1 MPFSRLRPLRS
12 LAQVRP
18 RRARLAAALLG
29 GGLTLAQVLTPGLA
43 ASPAASGPPAHTAG
57 GRSAAAAAAL
67 QGQPALPP
75 AIPAV
80 PAPSSGTLKPPT
92 PAEARAI
99 AEDAWLYAYAPLQG
113 YQTFWNQTQNK
124 AFPGYVGGFNQFR
137 HYSRSATPADT
148 DIVTPNNDTP
158 YSWAWLDLR
167 AEPIVLQLP
176 AVPAPR
182 YYVNQWFDLYTHNF
196 AYTGVRATGRG
207 AGNYLFVGPHW
218 QGTVPRGITKVF
230 RAETDFVGTLT
241 RTQLNGP
248 DDIPALRDV
257 QGKYKLIPLSRFNG
271 TQSPKPAPPVTWP
284 AWDPQKA
291 EGIGFIG
298 YLNAL
303 LPFMPTVPSER
314 AMMERFARIGIG
326 PGRPFDPDRLDPAL
340 RAAISEG
347 VAAAAAN
354 LRSKALAQ
362 SSSKGFFGT
371 RQELG
376 SDYLTY
382 RAMGAM
388 LGIYGNSSAEALYAS
403 QQTGP
408 DGKLLDGR
416 RRWVL
421 RFPAGQLPP
430 VSEFWSIT
438 MYTLPERLLVP
449 NPIQRYSIG
458 DRTQG
463 LKLAADG
470 SLEIYLQHENPGPEK
485 VSNWL
490 PAPAGPFFFVARL
503 YGPSAEALA
512 GQWQLPAL
520 QERR

>member
-1 MPFSRLRPLRS
+1 MPSHLSRRLKGLARPIALLS
-12 LAQVRP
+12 LGSLIALPALAAQP
-18 RRARLAAALLG
+18 TPAADHTLNAAAL
-29 GGLTLAQVLTPGLA
+29 
-43 ASPAASGPPAHTAG
+43 PA
-57 GRSAAAAAAL
+57 
-67 QGQPALPP
+67 
-75 AIPAV
+75 
-80 PAPSSGTLKPPT
+80 PT
-92 PAEARAI
+92 PAEAKAI
-99 AEDAWLYAYAPLQG
+99 AEEAWLYAYAPLQG

-124 AFPGYVGGFNQFR
+124 AFPGYVGGFNRFR

-167 AEPIVLQLP
+167 AEPIVLKLP

-207 AGNYLFVGPHW
+207 AGTYLFAGPQW
-218 QGTVPRGITKVF
+218 QGRVPKGITKVF

-248 DDIPALRDV
+248 DDIPTLQAL
-257 QGKYKLIPLSRFNG
+257 QAQYQLIPLSRFEG
-271 TQSPKPAPPVTWP
+271 TKPPKPAPPVTWP
-284 AWDPQKA
+284 AWDAAKA
-291 EGIGFIG
+291 EGIGFIS

-314 AMMERFARIGIG
+314 AMMNRFARIGIG
-326 PGRPFDPDRLDPAL
+326 PGRPFDPNQLNPAT
-340 RAAISEG
+340 RSAIEAG
-347 VAAAAAN
+347 VAAAATN

-371 RQELG
+371 REELG
-376 SDYLTY
+376 PDYLTY
-382 RAMGAM
+382 RSMGAM
-388 LGIYGNSSAEALYAS
+388 LGIYGNSSAEAFYVS

-408 DGKLLDGR
+408 DGKVLDGR
-416 RRWVL
+416 RKWVL

-430 VSEFWSIT
+430 VREFWSIT
-438 MYTLPERLLVP
+438 MYNLPQRLLVA
-449 NPIQRYSIG
+449 NPINRYSIG

-463 LKLAADG
+463 LKLGADG
-470 SLEIYLQHENPGPEK
+470 SLEIYLQHENPGSDK

-503 YGPSAEALA
+503 YGPGQTTLS
-512 GQWQLPAL
+512 GQWQLPTL
-520 QERR
+520 QERP

>member
-1 MPFSRLRPLRS
+1 MTAFFKLMRIRL
-12 LAQVRP
+12 P
-18 RRARLAAALLG
+18 RRMGVLALSAAVSAGDLIA
-29 GGLTLAQVLTPGLA
+29 LAGTPA
-43 ASPAASGPPAHTAG
+43 PAVSPARQAT
-57 GRSAAAAAAL
+57 
-67 QGQPALPP
+67 ALP
-75 AIPAV
+75 A
-80 PAPSSGTLKPPT
+80 PT

-99 AEDAWLYAYAPLQG
+99 AEEAWLYAYAPLQG

-124 AFPGYVGGFNQFR
+124 AFPGYVGGVNQFR

-167 AEPIVLQLP
+167 AEPIVLSLP

-182 YYVNQWFDLYTHNF
+182 YYVNQWFDLHTHNF

-218 QGTVPRGITKVF
+218 QGTVPQGITKVF

-248 DDIPALRDV
+248 DDIPALQDLQSR
-257 QGKYKLIPLSRFNG
+257 YRLIPLSRFNG
-271 TQSPKPAPPVTWP
+271 NQPPKPAPPINWP
-284 AWDPQKA
+284 AWDAQKA

-303 LPFMPTVPSER
+303 LPYMPTVPSER
-314 AMMERFARIGIG
+314 AMLERFSRIGIG
-326 PGRPFDPDRLDPAL
+326 PGRPFAPERLDPAI
-340 RAAISEG
+340 RAAVEQG
-347 VAAAAAN
+347 AADAALS
-354 LRSKALAQ
+354 LRDQALQ
-362 SSSKGFFGT
+362 QKSSKGFFGT
-371 RQELG
+371 REQLG
-376 SDYLTY
+376 ADYLRY
-382 RAMGAM
+382 RSMGAM
-388 LGIYGNSSAEALYAS
+388 LGIYGNSSEEAFYAS

-408 DGKLLDGR
+408 DGKVLDGR
-416 RRWVL
+416 RKWLL

-438 MYTLPERLLVP
+438 MYNLPERLLVP

-458 DRTQG
+458 DRTNG
-463 LKLAADG
+463 LQLGADG
-470 SLEIYLQHENPGPEK
+470 SLEIYIQNENPGPGK
-485 VSNWL
+485 AANWL

-503 YGPSAEALA
+503 YGPRPAVLDGS
-512 GQWQLPAL
+512 WTLPAL
-520 QERR
+520 VERP